1 MPRKGDKQPPKQVG
15 NLGDP
20 QGMAVFLERFL
31 EWMRVTNYSEKTV
44 ENRQL
49 YLIYYIQ
56 WAEDRGITRPNEVT
70 KPILERYQRFLYH
83 YRKKDGQPLSFRSQ
97 HSRLIPI
104 RAWFK
109 WLTRN
114 NHILYNPAS
123 ELELP
128 RLERRLPKHVLTIRE
143 SETVMRVPNLSEP
156 LGIRDR
162 AILEVLYSTGIR
174 RMEVVNLKLYDIDV
188 DRGTLMV
195 RQGKGKKDRMVPIG
209 QRALG
214 WINKYLTE
222 VRHTLILDPNDITLF
237 LTHLG
242 EAFTPN
248 RLTQMVREYVDAAD
262 IGKRGSCHLF
272 RHTMATLMLENGADV
287 RFIQAMLGHAKL
299 ETIQIYTQ
307 VSIRKLKEIHEA
319 THPARMNR
327 EEIDAL
333 PPDEPSPDAV
343 KPTSPPEEPEPEA
356 SASGTETAASETQ
369 TKIETSSD
377 DSKKR
382 DDESDDP
389 PAATVVKP
397 R

>member
-1 MPRKGDKQPPKQVG
+1 
-15 NLGDP
+15 
-20 QGMAVFLERFL
+20 MAVRMDQYL
-31 EWMRVTNYSEKTV
+31 EWMRVTNYSERTV

-49 YLIYYIQ
+49 YLSYFIV
-56 WAEDRGITRPNEVT
+56 WAEDRGLTRPTEIT

-83 YRKKDGQPLSFRSQ
+83 YRKKDGNPLSFRSQ
-97 HSRLIPI
+97 HSRLVPV

-109 WLTRN
+109 WLTKN

-143 SETVMRVPNLSEP
+143 AETVMRVPNLSDP
-156 LGIRDR
+156 LGVRDR
-162 AILEVLYSTGIR
+162 AILETLYSTGIR
-174 RMEVVNLKLYDIDV
+174 RMEVIGLKLYDMDT

-209 QRALG
+209 QRAIN
-214 WINKYLTE
+214 WIEKYLTE
-222 VRHTLILDPNDITLF
+222 VRHRLLLDPNDVTLF

-242 EAFTPN
+242 EGFTTN

-299 ETIQIYTQ
+299 ETTQIYTQ

-319 THPARMNR
+319 THPAKDKRSEDETDPPS
-327 EEIDAL
+327 EES
-333 PPDEPSPDAV
+333 PSKPD
-343 KPTSPPEEPEPEA
+343 
-356 SASGTETAASETQ
+356 
-369 TKIETSSD
+369 
-377 DSKKR
+377 
-382 DDESDDP
+382 DDP
-389 PAATVVKP
+389 GEDDDACGAVPVAP